1 MSRWVISLF
10 VIQIVL
16 ISALLVKTNALEN
29 QVAALHADSGAVVH
43 SATTESPPL
52 SATEGDGWL
61 DEGQLR
67 QIVADEMRRAVAG
80 FPATITSEPDGSEE
94 PRISAEEY
102 QARLES
108 TMSELEYHIEQG
120 EISAGEMARLQVDI
134 ARLDEESRSHVLS
147 LLVKAVSTGE
157 LDGEL

>member
-1 MSRWVISLF
+1 MLRWIISLF
-10 VIQIVL
+10 VVQIVL
-16 ISALLVKTNALEN
+16 ISALLVKTIALEN
-29 QVAALHADSGAVVH
+29 QVAALHAESGMVVNPTGAV
-43 SATTESPPL
+43 AGPITE
-52 SATEGDGWL
+52 TEDDGWL

-67 QIVADEMRRAVAG
+67 QIVADEMRRAIAGLPAVA
-80 FPATITSEPDGSEE
+80 TSEAVASEE
-94 PRISAEEY
+94 PPISAEEY

-108 TMSELEYHIEQG
+108 TMSQLEYYIEQG